1 MYINLFLQDIY
12 VYLHLKQI
20 FTHRMKKIVNE
31 QLHISDS
38 NPIKARAYDYKSFTY
53 PWHFHGEYEILYVEK
68 GYGQCIIGDSI
79 IDYSDETLLLFGSA
93 LPHCMQTPAEFMQN
107 EKLRVNGTIIQFEKD
122 FMQYSF
128 THYVQFMGINT
139 LLNESNRG
147 VRISIKNKPE
157 ISSLLKQIP
166 ESEGMEQIILFLR
179 LLQSLSMIKKRD
191 FAASPNYNPVPAEF
205 KNKKIEKVV
214 SYINKKYTDNISLD
228 EISSYAAMN
237 PSAFCRY
244 FKDNT
249 GKTLKQYITDMRIG
263 YACKLLSDD
272 RLNISEISI
281 ECGFESAVHF
291 NRCFRAVTGVTPTE
305 YRRKIHDL

>member
-1 MYINLFLQDIY
+1 
-12 VYLHLKQI
+12 
-20 FTHRMKKIVNE
+20 MKKILNE
-31 QLHISDS
+31 QLYISDS
-38 NPIKARAYDYKSFTY
+38 NPIKARSYNYKSFTY
-53 PWHFHGEYEILYVEK
+53 PWHFHGEYEMLYVEK

-93 LPHCMQTPAEFMQN
+93 LPHCMKNPPEYDKDDN
-107 EKLRVNGTIIQFEKD
+107 LRVNGTIIQFEKD

-128 THYVQFMGINT
+128 THYVQFININT

-147 VRISIKNKPE
+147 LKISVKNKQE
-157 ISSLLKQIP
+157 ISLLLKQ
-166 ESEGMEQIILFLR
+166 GMEQIILFLR
-179 LLQSLSMIKKRD
+179 LLQELSLIKKRE

-214 SYINKKYTDNISLD
+214 AYINKRYTDNITLD

-263 YACKLLSDD
+263 YACKLLADD

-281 ECGFESAVHF
+281 ECGFDSAVHF
-291 NRCFRAVTGVTPTE
+291 NRCFKSVTSVTPTE
-305 YRRKIHDL
+305 YRKKILEL

>member
-1 MYINLFLQDIY
+1 
-12 VYLHLKQI
+12 
-20 FTHRMKKIVNE
+20 MKRIVNE

-93 LPHCMQTPAEFMQN
+93 LPHCMQNPPEYGQDDS
-107 EKLRVNGTIIQFEKD
+107 LRVNGTIIFIN
-122 FMQYSF
+122 
-128 THYVQFMGINT
+128 INT

-147 VRISIKNKPE
+147 VKISVKNKPE
-157 ISSLLKQIP
+157 ITSLLKQIP
-166 ESEGMEQIILFLR
+166 ESEGMEQLILFLR
-179 LLQSLSMIKKRD
+179 LLQSLSMIKKRE

-214 SYINKKYTDNISLD
+214 AYINKKYTDNITLD
-228 EISSYAAMN
+228 EIASYTAMN

-244 FKDNT
+244 FKDHT

-263 YACKLLSDD
+263 YACKLLADD
-272 RLNISEISI
+272 RLNISEISM

-291 NRCFRAVTGVTPTE
+291 NRCFKGVTGVTPTE
-305 YRRKIHDL
+305 YRKKILEL